1 MSALVADAAKPPEQW
16 GTQFGSGTPDLSQFV
31 KDISQKIEILRHL
44 CAQSEVLRRKDIADR
59 LEQPGSLPWVLRYAA
74 EPLDKA

>member
-44 CAQSEVLRRKDIADR
+44 CAQSEVLRRKDIADWS
-59 LEQPGSLPWVLRYAA
+59 SLVAYLGCCGMLRN
-74 EPLDKA
+74 L